1 MQDEV
6 RHVQQNVPSV
16 FEYNMFGVLGVKN
29 NMKVALGGLLAWG
42 RIPSEIQWH

>member
-1 MQDEV
+1 MHHEV

-16 FEYNMFGVLGVKN
+16 FEYNMSGVLGVTN

-42 RIPSEIQWH
+42 RLPSEIQ